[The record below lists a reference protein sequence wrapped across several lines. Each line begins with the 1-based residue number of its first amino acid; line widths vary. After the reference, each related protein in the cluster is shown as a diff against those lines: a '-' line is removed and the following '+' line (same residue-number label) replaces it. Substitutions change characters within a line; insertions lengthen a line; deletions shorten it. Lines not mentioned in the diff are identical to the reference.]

1 MAIDPPSDIILD
13 VMRAADPARRQMAT
27 EKLAQAGSSQA
38 AGAQFAAVM
47 EGAQPSNESFSCGV
61 PEPAGVFYHGV
72 PKAEPPEA
80 YKKFEA
86 FILQSFIQ
94 SMLPKSSEANYGSGT
109 AGEVW
114 RSLAAEEMG
123 KTIAEAGGLG
133 IADRLYSDS
142 LGRASGERD
151 DGAFSLASSLASE
164 SPLKDWASNLP
175 YVEGAPSEPDDT

>member
-27 EKLAQAGSSQA
+27 EKLARAANSQGVEFATAMDEARPAGD
-38 AGAQFAAVM
+38 
-47 EGAQPSNESFSCGV
+47 SFSCGI
-61 PEPAGVFYHGV
+61 PEPAGVFHRGV

-133 IADRLYSDS
+133 IADRLYADS
-142 LGRASGERD
+142 KASAERGS
-151 DGAFSLASSLASE
+151 GAFSLVESLSE
-164 SPLKDWASNLP
+164 EGPLTYWASILP
-175 YVEGAPSEPDDT
+175 YVEGAPSDPDDV